1 MDNKEPVN
9 FDRGAVLLLFSP
21 SPPGGAC
28 AGCDTLF
35 MTGTDTPP
43 RMSSSGVTIVKAV
56 IKCAPEGKKEWK
68 MVSESEKFS
77 NFVHAN
83 AVLDGIP

>member
-1 MDNKEPVN
+1 
-9 FDRGAVLLLFSP
+9 
-21 SPPGGAC
+21 
-28 AGCDTLF
+28 

-43 RMSSSGVTIVKAV
+43 RTSSSGVTIVKTI

-68 MVSESEKFS
+68 MVFESEKFS

>member
-21 SPPGGAC
+21 SPQVVLVLGV
-28 AGCDTLF
+28 TLLF

-43 RMSSSGVTIVKAV
+43 RTSSSGVTIVKAV
-56 IKCAPEGKKEWK
+56 IKCALEGKKE
-68 MVSESEKFS
+68 
-77 NFVHAN
+77 
-83 AVLDGIP
+83 

>member
-1 MDNKEPVN
+1 M
-9 FDRGAVLLLFSP
+9 GLFSYF
-21 SPPGGAC
+21 SLLPPGGAC
-28 AGCDTLF
+28 AGCDALF
-35 MTGTDTPP
+35 MTGTDTGTDTPP

>member
-9 FDRGAVLLLFSP
+9 FGRGAVLLLFSP

-28 AGCDTLF
+28 AGCDALF

-56 IKCAPEGKKEWK
+56 IKCAPEGKKE
-68 MVSESEKFS
+68 
-77 NFVHAN
+77 
-83 AVLDGIP
+83 

>member
-1 MDNKEPVN
+1 
-9 FDRGAVLLLFSP
+9 
-21 SPPGGAC
+21 
-28 AGCDTLF
+28 
-35 MTGTDTPP
+35 MTGTYTPP
-43 RMSSSGVTIVKAV
+43 RTSSSGVTIVKAV